1 MPKNTS
7 CSERLVHVKKSSLM
21 VKNICILGSTGSI
34 GTQTLEVVERHPGRF
49 RVTGL
54 TAGSNAAL
62 LIRQARQLVP
72 EKVAIGDRSLYPE
85 VRDALAD
92 LPVKVLAGEEGI
104 LEIAGD
110 PASQVAVVA
119 LVGFSGLRPTL
130 AAIEAGKEIALANK
144 ETIVVAGEQV
154 MTRAREKG
162 VPILPVDS
170 EHSAVFQCLTGEEQH
185 AVEKIILT
193 ASGGPFR
200 EMSAEEMNDVTP
212 EEALQHPNWKMG
224 DKITID
230 SASLMNKGFE
240 VIEARWLFNVEPSA
254 IEVVIHPQSVIH
266 SMVQFRDGSIKAQ
279 LGNPDMRVPILLAL
293 SWPERYDSPWGGF
306 DFSKPAELT
315 FLPADTKK
323 FRNLAL
329 SYYALER
336 GGNMPCILN
345 AANEIAV
352 EAFLSGKT
360 GFREMSDILER
371 TMERATFLARPAF
384 EELIASDREARRI
397 AAEFIK

>member
-1 MPKNTS
+1 MK
-7 CSERLVHVKKSSLM
+7 R
-21 VKNICILGSTGSI
+21 ICILGSTGSI
-34 GTQTLEVVERHPGRF
+34 GTQTLEVVRQHPDRF

-54 TAGSNAAL
+54 TAGSNADL
-62 LIRQARQLVP
+62 LIAQARELVP
-72 EKVAIGDRSLYPE
+72 EKVAIGDDSLYGK
-85 VRDALAD
+85 VREALAG
-92 LPVKVLAGEEGI
+92 LPVQVLAGEEGI
-104 LEIAGD
+104 LEVAAD
-110 PASQVAVVA
+110 LSSQVAVVA
-119 LVGFSGLRPTL
+119 LVGFSGLKPTL
-130 AAIEAGKEIALANK
+130 TAIEAGKEIALANK
-144 ETIVVAGEQV
+144 ETIVVAGERV
-154 MTRAREKG
+154 MRKARERG

-170 EHSAVFQCLTGEEQH
+170 EHSAVFQCLMGEEQDT
-185 AVEKIILT
+185 VEKIILT

-200 EMSAEEMNDVTP
+200 ALSAEQMTGVTP
-212 EEALQHPNWKMG
+212 EEALRHPNWKMG
-224 DKITID
+224 NKITID

-240 VIEARWLFNVEPSA
+240 VIEARWLFGVEPSA
-254 IEVVIHPQSVIH
+254 IEVVIHPQSVVH

-329 SYYALER
+329 SYLALER

-352 EAFLSGKT
+352 EAFLTRKA
-360 GFREMSDILER
+360 GFREMSDIIEK
-371 TMERATFLARPAF
+371 TMEKVSFLAAPTF
-384 EELIASDREARRI
+384 EELITSDKEARRI
-397 AAEFIK
+397 AKGFIKQKRR

>member
-1 MPKNTS
+1 MAMK
-7 CSERLVHVKKSSLM
+7 R
-21 VKNICILGSTGSI
+21 ICILGSTGSI
-34 GTQTLEVVERHPGRF
+34 GTQTLEVVRQHPDRF

-54 TAGSNAAL
+54 TAGGNADL
-62 LIRQARQLVP
+62 LIVQARELVP
-72 EKVAIGDRSLYPE
+72 EKVAIGDDSLYGKVQE
-85 VRDALAD
+85 ALAG

-104 LEIAGD
+104 LEVAAD
-110 PASQVAVVA
+110 PSSQVTVVA
-119 LVGFSGLRPTL
+119 LVGFSGLKPTL

-154 MTRAREKG
+154 MRKARERG

-170 EHSAVFQCLTGEEQH
+170 EHSAVFQCLMGEEH
-185 AVEKIILT
+185 STVEKIILT

-200 EMSAEEMNDVTP
+200 ALSAEQMTGVTP
-212 EEALQHPNWKMG
+212 EEALRHPNWKMG
-224 DKITID
+224 NKITID

-240 VIEARWLFNVEPSA
+240 VIEARWLFGMDPSA
-254 IEVVIHPQSVIH
+254 IEVVIHPQSVVH

-329 SYYALER
+329 SYLALER

-352 EAFLSGKT
+352 EAFLTRKA
-360 GFREMSDILER
+360 GFR
-371 TMERATFLARPAF
+371 
-384 EELIASDREARRI
+384 
-397 AAEFIK
+397 

>member
-1 MPKNTS
+1 
-7 CSERLVHVKKSSLM
+7 M

-34 GTQTLEVVERHPGRF
+34 GTQTLEVVRLHPGEF

-54 TAGSNAAL
+54 TAGSNASL
-62 LIRQARQLVP
+62 LIEQARELLPQ
-72 EKVAIGDRSLYPE
+72 KVAIGEESLYDE
-85 VRDALAD
+85 VKEALAG
-92 LPVKVLAGEEGI
+92 LPVEVLAGEEGI

-110 PASQVAVVA
+110 PSSQIAVVA
-119 LVGFSGLRPTL
+119 LVGFSGLKPTMTAL
-130 AAIEAGKEIALANK
+130 EAGKVIALANK

-154 MTRAREKG
+154 MKKAREKG
-162 VPILPVDS
+162 SPILPVDS
-170 EHSAVFQCLTGEEQH
+170 EHSAVFQCLMGEEQG

-200 EMSAEEMNDVTP
+200 EMTAEEMTGVTP

-224 DKITID
+224 SKITID

-240 VIEARWLFNVEPSA
+240 VIEARWLFDMDPSA

-306 DFSKPAELT
+306 DFTRPAELT
-315 FLPADTKK
+315 FLPVDTKK

-352 EAFLSGKT
+352 EAFLSGRAA
-360 GFREMSDILER
+360 FREMSDIIEK
-371 TMERATFLARPAF
+371 TMQKASYMTGPSFDDLT
-384 EELIASDREARRI
+384 ASDREARRI
-397 AAEFIK
+397 AAELIKRR

>member
-1 MPKNTS
+1 
-7 CSERLVHVKKSSLM
+7 M

-34 GTQTLEVVERHPGRF
+34 GTQTLEVVRRHPGRF

-54 TAGSNAAL
+54 TAGSNYKL
-62 LIRQARQLVP
+62 LIEQARELLP
-72 EKVAIGDRSLYPE
+72 EKVAIGDVSLYEE
-85 VRDALAD
+85 VKKGLAG
-92 LPVKVLAGEEGI
+92 LPVQVLAGEEGI

-110 PASQVAVVA
+110 PSSQTAVVA
-119 LVGFSGLRPTL
+119 QVGFSGLKPTL

-154 MTRAREKG
+154 MQKAREKG

-170 EHSAVFQCLTGEEQH
+170 EHSAVFQCLMGEAH
-185 AVEKIILT
+185 SAVEKIILT

-200 EMSAEEMNDVTP
+200 EKTESEIARATP
-212 EEALQHPNWKMG
+212 EEALRHPNWKMG

-230 SASLMNKGFE
+230 SASLMNKGLE
-240 VIEARWLFNVEPSA
+240 VIEARWLFDMPPAS
-254 IEVVIHPQSVIH
+254 IEVVVHPQSVVH

-279 LGNPDMRVPILLAL
+279 LGHPDMRVPILLAL
-293 SWPERYDSPWGGF
+293 SWPERFDSPWGGF
-306 DFSKPAELT
+306 DFSQPAALT
-315 FLPADTKK
+315 FFPVDTKK

-329 SYYALER
+329 SYSALER

-352 EAFLSGKT
+352 EAFLQGKA
-360 GFREMSDILER
+360 GFREMSDIIEA
-371 TMERATFLARPAF
+371 TMERASFLATPAMD
-384 EELIASDREARRI
+384 ELIASDREARRI
-397 AAEFIK
+397 ATEIIKQR